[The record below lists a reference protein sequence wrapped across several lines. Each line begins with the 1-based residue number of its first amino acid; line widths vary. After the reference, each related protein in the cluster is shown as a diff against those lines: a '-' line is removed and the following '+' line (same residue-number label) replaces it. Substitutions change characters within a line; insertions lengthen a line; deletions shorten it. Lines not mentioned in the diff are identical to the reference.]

1 MNGTIAMNKLTAVAS
16 SGSAVLKRIGE
27 PLWRILTFSLADES
41 IYPAKTLS
49 ASLEKSTLSVAYGT
63 RFLSRIKIQGVREYS
78 FEEDRYPQPEFLA
91 SSLELAINDLGAANA
106 SISLSIPKAWAV
118 ITTTEFPTT
127 VKDNLSDVI
136 SYELDRI
143 TPFSSEDAFYDFKVL
158 REHEGK
164 LSVLV
169 AAAKADFISPY
180 LDALKEKGISVNR
193 ITVNLSGFETLCRYV
208 EGKTDRVFIEMGR
221 EGYGG
226 ALFLNG
232 SITGA
237 FSGSFSAGD
246 EKSQIDTLVTE
257 IAPLIDMIK
266 NDGKEPQ
273 ITVLLKDTSSTLR
286 ELLKTGLNQSVEI
299 LNEADIK
306 GRLSGNYEVV
316 PYAAVGAVL
325 ESLWVKAKGLNL
337 FSKGYH
343 EVIKAPQG
351 FTIVLVLLIVAMW
364 VLYLISPVKI
374 EEKRLLEIDRQI
386 TLRKEEVR
394 KVEALKKEMESLDKE
409 IATIT
414 DFKGNRQMALN
425 ILKELTTILPKN
437 AWLSRVRVTQ
447 TTIELE
453 GYASSA
459 TGLLPKLE
467 ASPFFKKAEFA
478 SPTFR
483 DTRMNADRFNIKMEI
498 EGVKKDEMKKKEG
511 TDEGDEE

>member
-1 MNGTIAMNKLTAVAS
+1 MNGTITMNKLTAVAS
-16 SGSAVLKRIGE
+16 SGSAVLKRIRE
-27 PLWRILTFSLADES
+27 PLWSILTFSLADES

-49 ASLEKSTLSVAYGT
+49 ASIEKGTLSVAYGT

-91 SSLELAINDLGAANA
+91 SSLALAINDLGAANA

-143 TPFSSEDAFYDFKVL
+143 TPFSSGDAFYDFKVL

-169 AAAKADFISPY
+169 AAAKAEFISPY

-193 ITVNLSGFETLCRYV
+193 ITVNLSGFETLCRHIGGDK
-208 EGKTDRVFIEMGR
+208 ERVFIEMGQ
-221 EGYGG
+221 EGYEG

-237 FSGSFSAGD
+237 FSGSFSAVD
-246 EKSQIDTLVTE
+246 EKVQIDTLVTE
-257 IAPLIDMIK
+257 MAPLIDMIK
-266 NDGKEPQ
+266 SHGKEPE
-273 ITVLLKDTSSTLR
+273 IMVLLKDTSSTLK
-286 ELLKTGLNQSVEI
+286 ELLKTGLNQPVEI

-306 GRLSGNYEVV
+306 GRLPGNYEVV
-316 PYAAVGAVL
+316 PYAAFGAVL
-325 ESLWVKAKGLNL
+325 ESLWFKAKGLNL
-337 FSKGYH
+337 FTKGYH
-343 EVIKAPQG
+343 EMVKAPKG
-351 FTIVLVLLIVAMW
+351 LTIVLGILILAMW
-364 VLYLISPVKI
+364 VLYFIAPLKI
-374 EEKRLLEIDRQI
+374 EEQRLQGIDRQI
-386 TLRKEEVR
+386 MLRKEEVK
-394 KVEALKKEMESLDKE
+394 KVEALQKEVESQDKE
-409 IATIT
+409 IVTIK
-414 DFKGNRQMALN
+414 DFKENRPMALN
-425 ILKELTTILPKN
+425 ILKDLTSVLPKN
-437 AWLSRVRVTQ
+437 TWLSRVRITQ
-447 TTIELE
+447 TTVELE

-467 ASPFFKKAEFA
+467 ASPYFKKAEFS

-498 EGVKKDEMKKKEG
+498 EGVKEIQKEKG
-511 TDEGDEE
+511 DDEEE